1 LQKKHKLPQRALET
15 SIAVIFDMDGVICD
29 TNPYHSLA
37 WKAFLDKFNIKSS
50 EEEFIAHMYGKSNS
64 YILKY
69 FFKREIV
76 GDEFAQMEFEKE
88 ALFREIYEEHVKPIS
103 GLVEF
108 IEDLKSNGVKTGI
121 ATSAPYLNMELIL
134 SKLPLRDKMQSLLA
148 SEDVTAHK
156 PNPEVYLKT
165 ALNLDITPERCVVF
179 EDSFS
184 GVTAGKS
191 AGARVVGVLSTY
203 KKEEL
208 PVCDKYIVDYQGLTY
223 QKIKEL
229 FN

>member
-1 LQKKHKLPQRALET
+1 
-15 SIAVIFDMDGVICD
+15 MDGVICD

-37 WKAFLDKFNIKSS
+37 WKAYLDKHGIASS

-76 GDEFAQMEFEKE
+76 GEEFARMEFEKE
-88 ALFREIYEEHVKPIS
+88 ALFREIYDEHVKPIS
-103 GLVEF
+103 GLLTF
-108 IEDLKSNGVKTGI
+108 IEDLKANGVKTGI

-134 SKLPLRDKMQSLLA
+134 SKLPLREKMESLLS

-156 PNPEVYLKT
+156 PNPEVYLKS
-165 ALNLDITPERCVVF
+165 AQNLGIDPARCVVF

-191 AGARVVGVLSTY
+191 AGAKVVGVLSTY

-208 PVCDKYIVDYQGLTY
+208 PICDDYIVNYEGLTY
-223 QKIKEL
+223 QKIKEIVNKTGL
-229 FN
+229 

>member
-1 LQKKHKLPQRALET
+1 MET

-148 SEDVTAHK
+148 SEDVSTHK
-156 PNPEVYLKT
+156 PNPEVYLKS
-165 ALNLDITPERCVVF
+165 ALNLDISPERCVVF

-184 GVTAGKS
+184 GVTAGKA
-191 AGARVVGVLSTY
+191 AGAKVVGVLSTY

-208 PVCDKYIVDYQGLTY
+208 PVCDEYIVDYQGLTY

>member
-1 LQKKHKLPQRALET
+1 MET
-15 SIAVIFDMDGVICD
+15 SFAVIFDMDGVICD

-37 WKAFLDKFNIKSS
+37 WKAYLDKHGIASS
-50 EEEFIAHMYGKSNS
+50 DEEFIAHMYGKSNS
-64 YILKY
+64 YILKH

-76 GDEFAQMEFEKE
+76 GEEFDRMEFEKE
-88 ALFREIYEEHVKPIS
+88 ALFRGIYEEHVKPIL

-108 IEDLKSNGVKTGI
+108 IDDLKAYGVRTGI
-121 ATSAPYLNMELIL
+121 ATSAPYLNMEMIL
-134 SKLPLRDKMQSLLA
+134 GKLPLRNKMQSLLA
-148 SEDVTAHK
+148 SEDVSKHK
-156 PNPEVYLKT
+156 PNPEVYLKS
-165 ALNLDITPERCVVF
+165 ALNLDISPERCVVF

-184 GVTAGKS
+184 GVTAGKA
-191 AGARVVGVLSTY
+191 AGAKVVGVLSTY

-208 PVCDKYIVDYQGLTY
+208 PICDNYIVDYQGLTY